1 MHRTIGATLALLC
14 VLLVSAQ
21 RVAAQGTPPPI
32 QGVTGTIAT
41 DETVR
46 GEHKAAGKAAQGV
59 KKILPGGK
67 STSED
72 SLDALITGSRV
83 VVRDVANGGDA
94 AKTTTE
100 GVVIDV
106 NRSRKQ
112 ITIRSGDKKTHT
124 LRVMDAAGAS
134 GSGDHVVVSL
144 ADRANAKAYDFRRVS

>member
-1 MHRTIGATLALLC
+1 MHRTIGAVLPLLCALL
-14 VLLVSAQ
+14 LLTRPIV
-21 RVAAQGTPPPI
+21 AQGTPPPI

-41 DETVR
+41 DETIR

-67 STSED
+67 STSENP
-72 SLDALITGSRV
+72 LDALIAGSRV
-83 VVRDVANGGDA
+83 VVREGAAGGDA
-94 AKTTTE
+94 AKATTE

-124 LRVMDAAGAS
+124 LRVIDAAGAS

-144 ADRANAKAYDFRRVS
+144 ADQANAKAYDFRRVP